1 LLGLQ
6 VKKTNVLF
14 SNRITEDPTANAFAY
29 EYIYNGGGG
38 GGGGVAVGD
47 INNDFGQSNTNTTE
61 GELYL

>member
-29 EYIYNGGGG
+29 EYIYNGGG
-38 GGGGVAVGD
+38 VAVGD
-47 INNDFGQSNTNTTE
+47 INNYIVLSNTNTTE